1 MADGVSGD
9 PVRKIL
15 IEAPRDDG
23 WHSLLFF
30 PFDFNVNCHRRNCF
44 PHWHLLFLPLSGLPV
59 VHQRGVSVYEKRSGL
74 LAVHQRGD
82 TWCTKRGLDCRPYTR
97 ARPRCTRS
105 DRHQPKMS
113 QSPTI
118 FGLKAKG
125 WSRQIDIIDIS
136 DASRTNPEDE

>member
-1 MADGVSGD
+1 MADSVSGN
-9 PVRKIL
+9 PVRTVL
-15 IEAPRDDG
+15 TEASRDDG

-30 PFDFNVNCHRRNCF
+30 PFDFNVNCHGRNCF
-44 PHWHLLFLPLSGLPV
+44 PLWHLFFSPV
-59 VHQRGVSVYEKRSGL
+59 RACPPYTREGSR
-74 LAVHQRGD
+74 
-82 TWCTKRGLDCRPYTR
+82 CTRRGLDCPPYTR
-97 ARPRCTRS
+97 ARPRCTRRGLDCQPYTRKVSRCTRS
-105 DRHQPKMS
+105 DRHRPKMS